1 MSSFFSKDLILSLL
15 PEIDRRKE
23 YARFLLTFLFLGFM
37 MKIVSEFIHEMGH
50 ASFVLIFGGS
60 VTGMSISV
68 EWPFTL
74 SHTRW
79 ELQNPTDI
87 QIALI
92 SVAGIVFDV
101 ITTVL
106 GQALLISRKKISQFS
121 AVALFWLS
129 FWTYLSSVVYL
140 VMGAFHPF
148 GDILALT
155 KVIEIPRLWIGAIG
169 IVLLI
174 SNTYSLSMILKEIF
188 SRVLQ
193 TNKASEMVS
202 YFWALLHL
210 FFVLIILVKV
220 GLPLPPSI
228 AMPVLALI
236 FVWSYITA
244 RWLVGSVSRLRGT
257 DVRQGWSRSSR
268 QRTSDLTA
276 EQESR
281 GRKMRIGYVA
291 LFSVALISTL
301 LTGFMLNQYIATYSL
316 VMKTEIDIEV
326 THFDYSRGE
335 PVLNLS
341 VRIVNPNKIELQL
354 HKIEFDIRLN
364 QKYME
369 HQVIMQIP
377 LVNSESQA
385 NFIHSMILP
394 QDRMFTIEDAQK
406 QGKWEWIVTGS
417 GYVETLFGNTL
428 LRFKTTKTIPPT
440 TG

>member
-1 MSSFFSKDLILSLL
+1 ML
-15 PEIDRRKE
+15 PETDRRKE

-37 MKIVSEFIHEMGH
+37 MKVLSEFIHEMGH
-50 ASFVLIFGGS
+50 ATFVLIFGGKL
-60 VTGMSISV
+60 TGMSISV
-68 EWPFTL
+68 EWPFTM
-74 SHTRW
+74 SHTTW
-79 ELQNPTDI
+79 EMQNSSNI
-87 QIALI
+87 QIGVI
-92 SVAGIVFDV
+92 SIGGILFDV
-101 ITTVL
+101 MTTVL
-106 GQALLISRKKISQFS
+106 GQALLIGRKKMNQFS
-121 AVALFWLS
+121 ALALFWLS
-129 FWTYLSSVVYL
+129 FWPYLGSVVYL
-140 VMGAFHPF
+140 VMGAFYPF

-155 KVIEIPRLWIGAIG
+155 NVIEIPRLWIGTLG
-169 IVLLI
+169 IMLLI
-174 SNTYSLSMILKEIF
+174 TCTYSLSMILREIF

-193 TNKASEMVS
+193 TTKASEMVS

-210 FFVLIILVKV
+210 FFVSITLVKV

-228 AMPVLALI
+228 VMAVLALI

-244 RWLVGSVSRLRGT
+244 RWLVGAVSRLRGT
-257 DVRQGWSRSSR
+257 AVRQDWPRLSKK
-268 QRTSDLTA
+268 RTSDLTA

-291 LFSVALISTL
+291 LISVALISTL
-301 LTGFMLNQYIATYSL
+301 LTGYMLNQYIATYSL

-341 VRIVNPNKIELQL
+341 VRILNPNPIELQL
-354 HKIEFDIRLN
+354 HKIEFDLRLN

-385 NFIHSMILP
+385 NFIYSMILP
-394 QDRMFTIEDAQK
+394 QDRMFTIKDAQE

-417 GYVETLFGNTL
+417 GHVETLFGDTL
-428 LRFKTTKTIPPT
+428 LRFETTKTLPPT
-440 TG
+440 G